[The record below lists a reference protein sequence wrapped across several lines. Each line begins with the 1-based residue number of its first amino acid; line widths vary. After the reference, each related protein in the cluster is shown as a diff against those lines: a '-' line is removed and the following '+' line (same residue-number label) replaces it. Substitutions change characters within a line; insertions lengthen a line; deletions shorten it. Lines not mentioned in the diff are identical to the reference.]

1 MEPDHSAVES
11 SDVAI
16 TSGDKSSTQTSVATG
31 RSYECNFC
39 KRGFTNAQAL
49 GGHMN
54 VHRKHKAKLKES
66 SSSPPPIA
74 ASATTGNPFSS
85 SQGKKKPLPLF
96 GEGLSDSRNVHL
108 ENRTVNPPSSV
119 REVDLELRLGH
130 TQSSGNKSTTTR
142 KFF

>member
-11 SDVAI
+11 SDEAI
-16 TSGDKSSTQTSVATG
+16 TSVDKSSTQTSVATG

-74 ASATTGNPFSS
+74 AAATTANPFSS
-85 SQGKKKPLPLF
+85 SKGKKKPLPLF
-96 GEGLSDSRNVHL
+96 GEGLSVSGNVHP
-108 ENRTVNPPSSV
+108 ENTPSSV

-130 TQSSGNKSTTTR
+130 TQSSGSKSTTTR